1 MLQPR
6 DLDILASVARYYTLT
21 RTQINRLHFPADFD
35 GRISRRRLMILHAEG
50 MLNRTNMQ
58 VTNPSMGA
66 PAYVYYPS
74 AKGSAY
80 LAQEL
85 DDESYKSACTLTP
98 NWMYLYHWVEVAQT
112 QIVLDQSVARLNGVK
127 LDRWLVGRSPTAGSV
142 IVADWLSEWSIANPD
157 EKEPDKRY
165 RLYTKLGPKLV
176 CAPDAAFLLEK
187 DGFRKA
193 FYLEQDRDTTKSAE
207 RVAAQKCHG
216 YAGLFER
223 RLHIDRHF
231 PTVNVE
237 RFTVLFVV
245 PSVKRREALRKAFAT
260 KPAAWLYKFAAQ
272 TELMPETFL
281 TGAIWYPCAGEPG
294 PLLTQGDDA

>member
-1 MLQPR
+1 MLQDR

-21 RTQINRLHFPADFD
+21 RLQINRLHLPADFD
-35 GRISRRRLMILHAEG
+35 GRLTRRRLMVLHG
-50 MLNRTNMQ
+50 DGLINRTHMQ
-58 VTNPSMGA
+58 VSNPSAGA

-74 AKGSAY
+74 AKGCAF

-85 DDESYKSACTLTP
+85 DDESYQRACTLTP

-112 QIVLDQSVARLNGVK
+112 QIVLDQAVARLNGVK
-127 LDRWLVGRSPTAGSV
+127 LDRWLVGRSPFNDGVTV
-142 IVADWLSEWSIANPD
+142 DEWLSEWSVANPD
-157 EKEPDKRY
+157 EKEPEKRY

-176 CAPDAAFLLEK
+176 CVPDAAFLLQK

-193 FYLEQDRDTTKSAE
+193 FYLEQDRDTTKNAE

-216 YAGLFER
+216 YAGLVER
-223 RLHIDRHF
+223 RVHLERHF
-231 PTVNVE
+231 PTANVE

-245 PSVKRREALRKAFAT
+245 PTVRRRDALRKAFAG

-272 TELMPETFL
+272 TELFPETFL
-281 TGAIWYPCAGEPG
+281 TGAIWHPCDGEPT
-294 PLLTQGDDA
+294 PLIQDGGAE